1 MCHVVC
7 RGGGRLQNLVLTR
20 DINALISFINNGYN
34 INTVNQFDETA
45 LYVASYYGD
54 SEIVDVLLNRNA
66 DPNLPTIEGNTPL
79 HSAAFRGH
87 TDVMRQLLTHG
98 ADESYKN
105 SLGMTAADLLEAHQS
120 AEKCDLSKLKGEQ
133 SQKSIRLNLRSVE
146 RLRKRHSKNNSKY
159 ITPFCSFNFDH
170 PQFPREFISFIPVH
184 RVPASEQDMPIHS
197 RLNKGEFFNRYCKQW
212 FGISVLLNQLNS
224 DMIQSFDMKSKTVMR
239 NLIIRELEV
248 ISCVHHPNII
258 NLLAIIYNI
267 PHESRDRLIN
277 PENLALVYERPSMG
291 TMYEYIQRNKSTL
304 STLSALVI
312 SCQISEALLFLHSSG
327 IVHCGITPHAIY
339 FYAADR
345 VKLGNFEYCQ
355 FIQIYKNQGNED
367 RYHSDSS
374 SVRKSK
380 SRYHHSH
387 HHYQQDYHFIK
398 DSHHQQ
404 QLPSIFNLLLG
415 IYYLPANCLTD
426 WLPTELYNS
435 SNQLFNYNHFTDLLK
450 SVSIDEIYQYIRPC
464 TTSDVYS
471 LAKLIQFMLPS
482 MKQITKYSD
491 IYSFNIPNNLFTLI
505 YSALKMN
512 PDERLSMRQF
522 NRLLIHL
529 YWVERDR
536 EKSFHVSYNNM
547 PPCSL
552 RLCNHKWKP
561 RYCEPIHQLYKI
573 NDEEYP
579 FLNKSISPIHC
590 QTMADVTDSEK
601 NSINSKT
608 KFFGCLSPNNS
619 DSPDIVSGSIQ
630 SINQNASQLST
641 SDRKKRISQSVP
653 KIYNQLGKEQCT
665 KKQKRSWHKIF
676 PHRKQLISKKQP
688 FHGTHM
694 VGASSK
700 NKLFNMKDKHESSTT
715 SYSSECRSDVIHKC
729 SQATDNLKE
738 NENSTSRF
746 HPSFTNWLKRQR
758 CKLSIHN
765 DLSPDVNIKF
775 NCETGSTPVSRAEE
789 ILSKTFNPTE
799 NDPNR
804 KVRNLFT
811 RSRLT
816 KPDYVRL
823 AAVPLLPEGVEVN
836 PNLVSRKDLLSCQT
850 PLTYSSFNSPRIPI
864 TSLSNHSNSAIASQE
879 MSVSNLSEKIFN
891 AFSPR
896 SNKSSNSRSNVIA
909 PMKPASHLTQLL
921 SSSID
926 NPNVSGRIDFI
937 RTSSLLARRQQ
948 YITLLKTQQDL
959 NLSPPIYDLKSSVD
973 QQNSFPKIPCN
984 QFILKNQRVKSLPIV
999 KNYPI
1004 HSTNHNRSI
1013 QLSFRSDKNT
1023 KSFDHSNCPMN
1034 TSKNEEPLRSP
1045 NRNCSFDDYILVQN
1059 SEKNKSVHKS
1069 NLLLQETTVS
1079 GCSQSKYNDN
1089 VEIRKALV
1097 SQSCEKNHLME
1108 HEPKLSSVS
1117 KESIGIQCSVA
1128 ELQCRRHS
1136 ICDASVQTEIS
1147 NPKIPDFEISESERF
1162 TENQQLLSVYNS
1174 ISSNPETERT
1184 LTDDFFSFPRPSSS
1198 VSLYVEDSS
1207 KTPSTRILSKKISTS
1222 MIEIQFPN
1230 PFQKLNN
1237 LKLYRSA
1244 SFHFDHNKFVDN
1256 HLMNKDPI
1264 LPYKI
1269 LLRQHNIDLWQQKQF
1284 LKSSFIS
1291 DYCNSN
1297 SLNLSCKVKSD
1308 DEYYNFVNI
1317 PLTSTISSST
1327 LPSTILH
1334 QYHNKSMITNKYSD
1348 HLLLINKVTSSN
1360 SKRIPFSEIQ
1370 SINQ

>member
-1 MCHVVC
+1 M
-7 RGGGRLQNLVLTR
+7 NLLKSVLSYITMR
-20 DINALISFINNGYN
+20 DASKLPCLIG
-34 INTVNQFDETA
+34 
-45 LYVASYYGD
+45 
-54 SEIVDVLLNRNA
+54 
-66 DPNLPTIEGNTPL
+66 
-79 HSAAFRGH
+79 
-87 TDVMRQLLTHG
+87 
-98 ADESYKN
+98 
-105 SLGMTAADLLEAHQS
+105 
-120 AEKCDLSKLKGEQ
+120 DLSKLKAEQ
-133 SQKSIRLNLRSVE
+133 SPKSIRLNFRSAE
-146 RLRKRHSKNNSKY
+146 ILRKRYSKNNWKY
-159 ITPFCSFNFDH
+159 ITPFCSFNFHH
-170 PQFPREFISFIPVH
+170 PQFPKEFVSFIPVY
-184 RVPASEQDMPIHS
+184 RVSASEQDMPIHS

-212 FGISVLLNQLNS
+212 FGISVLLNQLNP
-224 DMIQSFDMKSKTVMR
+224 DMIQSFDRKSKTVMR

-248 ISCVHHPNII
+248 ISRIHHPNII

-291 TMYEYIQRNKSTL
+291 TMYEYIQGNENTL

-327 IVHCGITPHAIY
+327 ILHCGVTPHAIY

-355 FIQIYKNQGNED
+355 FIQIYENQGNED
-367 RYHSDSS
+367 RYHSDGLSI
-374 SVRKSK
+374 RKSK
-380 SRYHHSH
+380 SRSHHYHHR
-387 HHYQQDYHFIK
+387 HYQQDYNFVK
-398 DSHHQQ
+398 DNDHQQQ

-426 WLPTELYNS
+426 WLPSELYNS
-435 SNQLFNYNHFTDLLK
+435 SNHLFNYNHFTDLLK
-450 SVSIDEIYQYIRPC
+450 SVSIDEINQMIRPC

-482 MKQITKYSD
+482 MKQITKNTD
-491 IYSFNIPNNLFTLI
+491 IYSFNIPNNLYTLI
-505 YSALKMN
+505 CSALKMN

-536 EKSFHVSYNNM
+536 EKSFHVSFNNM

-561 RYCEPIHQLYKI
+561 RYCEPIRQLYKI
-573 NDEEYP
+573 NDKEYP

-590 QTMADVTDSEK
+590 QTMTDVSDNEK

-619 DSPDIVSGSIQ
+619 DSPEIVSGCIQ
-630 SINQNASQLST
+630 SINQNASQLSA

-653 KIYNQLGKEQCT
+653 KIYNQLCKEQCT

-688 FHGTHM
+688 FHGAHI

-700 NKLFNMKDKHESSTT
+700 KKFLNMNDKHESLVT
-715 SYSSECRSDVIHKC
+715 SYSSECRSDVLHKC
-729 SQATDNLKE
+729 SQSTDNSKE
-738 NENSTSRF
+738 NEKITSGF
-746 HPSFTNWLKRQR
+746 HPSFTNWLKRRR

-765 DLSPDVNIKF
+765 DLSPDMNIKF

-789 ILSKTFNPTE
+789 ILSKTSNPSE

-804 KVRNLFT
+804 KVRNSFT

-850 PLTYSSFNSPRIPI
+850 SLTYSSFNSPRIPL

-879 MSVSNLSEKIFN
+879 ISVSYLSEKIFN

-896 SNKSSNSRSNVIA
+896 SNKSSNFRSDVIA

-921 SSSID
+921 SSSIE
-926 NPNVSGRIDFI
+926 NPNVSGRIDLI

-948 YITLLKTQQDL
+948 CITRLKAQQDL
-959 NLSPPIYDLKSSVD
+959 NLSPPIYDLRSSMD
-973 QQNSFPKIPCN
+973 QQNQFHRIPCN
-984 QFILKNQRVKSLPIV
+984 QFILKNQRVKSLPNV

-1004 HSTNHNRSI
+1004 HSKNHNRSI
-1013 QLSFRSDKNT
+1013 QLSFRSDKKR

-1034 TSKNEEPLRSP
+1034 TSKNEELLRRL
-1045 NRNCSFDDYILVQN
+1045 NRNCVGYSSFDDYILVQN
-1059 SEKNKSVHKS
+1059 NEKYQSVHTTDH
-1069 NLLLQETTVS
+1069 LLQETTVS
-1079 GCSQSKYNDN
+1079 RCSQSKCIDN
-1089 VEIRKALV
+1089 VEIRKALL
-1097 SQSCEKNHLME
+1097 SQSCKKHHLME
-1108 HEPKLSSVS
+1108 HEPKHENISSVS

-1128 ELQCRRHS
+1128 ESNYRSLG

-1147 NPKIPDFEISESERF
+1147 NPKIPDFGISESERV
-1162 TENQQLLSVYNS
+1162 TENQSLSVYNTV
-1174 ISSNPETERT
+1174 SSNPETEHT
-1184 LTDDFFSFPRPSSS
+1184 LPDDFFSLPRPSSS

-1207 KTPSTRILSKKISTS
+1207 ETPSTTTLSKQISTS
-1222 MIEIQFPN
+1222 MIEIKFPN
-1230 PFQKLNN
+1230 PLQKLNYF
-1237 LKLYRSA
+1237 KLHRSA

-1256 HLMNKDPI
+1256 HLMNKDLI

-1269 LLRQHNIDLWQQKQF
+1269 HLPQHNIDLWRRKLF
-1284 LKSSFIS
+1284 LKSSSIS
-1291 DYCNSN
+1291 HYSYSN
-1297 SLNLSCKVKSD
+1297 SLNLSFKVKSD
-1308 DEYYNFVNI
+1308 DEYYNFMNI
-1317 PLTSTISSST
+1317 PLTSTIPSCNLSST
-1327 LPSTILH
+1327 IISK
-1334 QYHNKSMITNKYSD
+1334 KSKITNKYFD
-1348 HLLLINKVTSSN
+1348 HLLLINKLTLSN